1 MKKVGA
7 VGLTLLLL
15 IALWQVGSLL
25 GEESQTVFYSG
36 GNQQILL
43 IDAGHGGA
51 DGGAVSQNGTVESE
65 INLAIAQKLYQLT
78 GLYGVPAKMIRPDEN
93 SIHDSSATTLREQK
107 RSDLENR
114 VALINATEGAVL
126 ISIHQNMYPKSASHG
141 TQVFYSRTE
150 DIQWAGETQER
161 FRSVLQPENS
171 RQAAQISDSVY
182 LMSHISCPALL
193 VECGFLSNQT
203 EEEQLKDPGYQKQL
217 AGVLLASYLQ
227 APL

>member
-1 MKKVGA
+1 
-7 VGLTLLLL
+7 
-15 IALWQVGSLL
+15 
-25 GEESQTVFYSG
+25 
-36 GNQQILL
+36 
-43 IDAGHGGA
+43 
-51 DGGAVSQNGTVESE
+51 VESE

-78 GLYGVPAKMIRPDEN
+78 GLYGVPAQMIRPDEN
-93 SIHDSSATTLREQK
+93 SIHDPSATTLREQK

-114 VALINATEGAVL
+114 VALINETEGAVL
-126 ISIHQNMYPKSASHG
+126 ISIHQNMYPKSASRG

-150 DIQWAGETQER
+150 DVQWAGETQER
-161 FRSVLQPENS
+161 FRSILQPENS

-203 EEEQLKDPGYQKQL
+203 EEEQLNDPGYQKQL